1 MSFYLIIC
9 NYEYY
14 KLIIV
19 DVFGGKI
26 NKFQEEKCNY
36 RLKMNAKGIK
46 NKATSS
52 GSGNAS
58 FSKKFKYVD
67 GKMESWLYFAG
78 FN

>member
-1 MSFYLIIC
+1 MSDRSNIINYFSYLKAFYYLIIC
-9 NYEYY
+9 NYKSH

-26 NKFQEEKCNY
+26 NKNRKEKCIN

-58 FSKKFKYVD
+58 FSKKFK
-67 GKMESWLYFAG
+67 
-78 FN
+78 